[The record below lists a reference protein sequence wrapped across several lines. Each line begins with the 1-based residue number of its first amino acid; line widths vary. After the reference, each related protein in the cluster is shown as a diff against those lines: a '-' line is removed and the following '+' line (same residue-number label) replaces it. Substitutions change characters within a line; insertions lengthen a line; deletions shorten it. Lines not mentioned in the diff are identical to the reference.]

1 MTHDITSA
9 VREVGRWPV
18 LTRVDSFLAEAAVAE
33 LLHREDPH
41 GVWWAGGRNVGWDV
55 SSGDLKVDAKVA
67 FIDNVNVRGVNELCL
82 GFMGSP
88 KRSDGDE
95 AREGIT
101 YALVLLHHEGNDG
114 PQTSAHEPIVRLD
127 ATVRFAA
134 FRFSTDEIN
143 TLFSRPFLKDGIG
156 RRRGGNL
163 YLPLRTAL
171 EGDYLWKGSAQVLPD
186 GQVAP
191 ASDDPPA

>member
-1 MTHDITSA
+1 M
-9 VREVGRWPV
+9 VGRRPERRLGRV
-18 LTRVDSFLAEAAVAE
+18 L
-33 LLHREDPH
+33 
-41 GVWWAGGRNVGWDV
+41 G
-55 SSGDLKVDAKVA
+55 GDLKVDAKVA

-95 AREGIT
+95 AREGGIT

-156 RRRGGNL
+156 RRRGGGNL
-163 YLPLRTAL
+163 YLPPLRTAL